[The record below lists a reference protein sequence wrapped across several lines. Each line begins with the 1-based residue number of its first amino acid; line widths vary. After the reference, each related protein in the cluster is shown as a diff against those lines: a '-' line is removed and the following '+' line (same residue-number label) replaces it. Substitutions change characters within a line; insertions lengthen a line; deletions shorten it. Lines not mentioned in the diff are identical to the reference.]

1 MKQHQEK
8 NFDFKTYILY
18 KARKKPCWVIQY
30 NKIFYWTSN
39 FLSGKG
45 LKMSSKVYKQAM
57 ALGKDE
63 LEFKN
68 FLARM

>member
-1 MKQHQEK
+1 MQ
-8 NFDFKTYILY
+8 D
-18 KARKKPCWVIQY
+18 

-39 FLSGKG
+39 FLNSKG

-57 ALGKDE
+57 ALGKDK

-68 FLARM
+68 FFSPVCSS